1 VHATARRAG
10 GRWAAATLC
19 LWIASHPPDLIAQQP
34 GTVRGTVTR
43 VDDGTPVH
51 EALVSLTPDG
61 PTAVTDRAGRFV
73 LLRVTPGSYTLR
85 VRWLSYRPHD
95 EVIEI
100 PPGGTVTVDVQLEP
114 RPVLLSEIVVAAAS
128 REPERVLEAPAAVSV
143 VDPGLA
149 RDLSVT
155 GQAPLVLTTVPGVE
169 VVQSGINEFNVNAR
183 GFNSTLNRR
192 VLVLQDGR
200 DLSIAFLGSQEWTA
214 LSLPLEDVSRIEL
227 LRGPG
232 SALYG
237 ANAFSG
243 VLSISTPTAREVVGT
258 KLSMAGGTLSS
269 LRADLRRAAV
279 FGEGRFGYRL
289 NLGYSRSDSW
299 TRSRTN
305 VGDLA
310 REYAEAIDTVRYP
323 VVAPFP
329 GFEVRPLF
337 GQSLAGAPPGAP
349 SGDPDPVESMYGSI
363 RLDRY
368 LDDGSV
374 MTLEG
379 GAAGV
384 SNEIFITA
392 IGRAQVQLA
401 LRPWARLA
409 LARRGLH
416 LMAWYSGRNS
426 LEPQYSLAAGSPL
439 EERSHIVH
447 TEAQWNRRF
456 HGDRARVVLGASAR
470 ATYADSR
477 GTFIFPQ
484 DDKRTDGYYSAYGQ
498 LEYEPAPRLRLVGAG
513 RWDDGDLFPHQ
524 FSGRGAVIV
533 TPAPNHSVRLGIGR
547 AFQTPATLD
556 YVLGVPAGPP
566 LDLTQLENGMRAA
579 FGTALDSVPPGTLFT
594 ASAAVPLQA
603 LGNRD
608 LNVERVLSYEV
619 GYKAQLGQRVFVTVD
634 GYYSRLRDFVTDLQ
648 PGVNPTY
655 QPWTAPVQVPAPQRQ
670 PLEQAVRNALIQG
683 GAALAAAGLT
693 RLQDGSTAVVLSRAN
708 AGDAT
713 ETGVE
718 IGVGAQILDRVLF
731 EISYAW
737 FDAEVD
743 STTLVP
749 GDQVVPNTPRNKLGV
764 SASYTGSRLDLRA
777 SARFA
782 DGYDWASGI
791 FSGRVPSTGILDV
804 AAGWRVNRTIR
815 LNAVATNLLDQR
827 RYQMFGGS
835 IIGRR
840 VLAGLAATF

>member
-1 VHATARRAG
+1 MCLL
-10 GRWAAATLC
+10 AALLPLQLA
-19 LWIASHPPDLIAQQP
+19 AQQP
-34 GTVRGTVTR
+34 GMVRGTVTR
-43 VDDGTPVH
+43 LGDRVPVR
-51 EALVSLTPDG
+51 EALVSLDPNG
-61 PTAVTDRAGRFV
+61 PTTSTDRDGRFV
-73 LLRVTPGSYTLR
+73 LLRVPPGSYTLR

-95 EVIEI
+95 EVVEV
-100 PPGGTVTVDVQLEP
+100 PTGGTVTVDVQLEP
-114 RPVLLSEIVVAAAS
+114 RPVLLGEIVVAAAS

-149 RDLSVT
+149 RDLSPT
-155 GQAPLVLTTVPGVE
+155 GQAPLALTTVPGVE
-169 VVQSGINEFNVNAR
+169 VVQSGINEFNLNAR

-200 DLSIAFLGSQEWTA
+200 DLSIEFLGSQEWTA
-214 LSLPLEDVSRIEL
+214 MSLPLEDVSRIEL

-258 KLSMAGGTLSS
+258 KLSLAGGTLSS

-289 NLGYSRSDSW
+289 NLGFARSDSW

-310 REYAEAIDTVRYP
+310 REYAEAIDTVRHP

-337 GQSLAGAPPGAP
+337 GETLAGAPPGAP
-349 SGDPDPVESMYGSI
+349 SGTPDPVESLYGSL
-363 RLDRY
+363 RVDRY

-374 MTLEG
+374 LTLEG
-379 GAAGV
+379 GAAEV
-384 SNEIFITA
+384 SNEVFITA
-392 IGRAQVQLA
+392 IGRAQVQSA

-447 TEAQWNRRF
+447 SEAQWNRRF
-456 HGDRARVVLGASAR
+456 HGDRARIVLGASAR

-477 GTFIFPQ
+477 GTFILPQ

-498 LEYEPAPRLRLVGAG
+498 IEYEPTARLRLVGAG

-524 FSGRGAVIV
+524 LSGRGAIIV
-533 TPAPNHSVRLGIGR
+533 TPVPNHSIRLGIGR

-556 YVLGVPAGPP
+556 YLLGVPAGPP

-579 FGTALDSVPPGTLFT
+579 FGSALDSVPPGTLFT
-594 ASAAVPLQA
+594 ASAAVPIQA
-603 LGNRD
+603 LGNRGLD
-608 LNVERVLSYEV
+608 VERVLSYEL

-634 GYYSRLRDFVTDLQ
+634 GYYSRLRGFVTDLL
-648 PGVNPTY
+648 PGVNPTFA
-655 QPWTAPVQVPAPQRQ
+655 PWTAPAAVPAAQRAA
-670 PLEQAVRNALIQG
+670 LEQAVRDALAQG

-708 AGDAT
+708 AGRAT
-713 ETGVE
+713 EAGVE
-718 IGVGAQILDRVLF
+718 VGVGAQVLDRVLV
-731 EISYAW
+731 EVGYAW
-737 FDAEVD
+737 FDADVD

-749 GDQVVPNTPRNKLGV
+749 GDRVVPNTPRNKLAV
-764 SASYTGSRLDLRA
+764 SVSYTGARLDARA

-782 DGYDWASGI
+782 DGYEWASGI
-791 FSGRVPSTGILDV
+791 FSGRVPSSAILDV
-804 AAGWRVNRTIR
+804 AGGWRLNRTLR
-815 LNAVATNLLDQR
+815 FNAVATNLLDQR